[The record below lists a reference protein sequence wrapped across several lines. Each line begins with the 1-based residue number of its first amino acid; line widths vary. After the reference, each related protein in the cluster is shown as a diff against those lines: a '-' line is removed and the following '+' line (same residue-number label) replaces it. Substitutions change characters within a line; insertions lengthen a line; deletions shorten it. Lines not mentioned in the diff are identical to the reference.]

1 MLTALPA
8 QSARASAYGRKAR
21 FSWTRAASQESRGRP
36 CSTSRNCRDSGRAI
50 HSICRWCLGNSA
62 KKNPA
67 SVQLAPRSECDMPA
81 PRGPR
86 FEGRTRIEHVQRLID
101 CQGSYAN
108 AGCDEPGWDAGH
120 CLITAAGSPCAST
133 RRIFRYPA
141 RPANCLA
148 VTRRVAGE
156 KHNVIHLLAAEMAQT
171 GVGHR
176 PPSLPLP

>member
-1 MLTALPA
+1 
-8 QSARASAYGRKAR
+8 
-21 FSWTRAASQESRGRP
+21 
-36 CSTSRNCRDSGRAI
+36 
-50 HSICRWCLGNSA
+50 
-62 KKNPA
+62 
-67 SVQLAPRSECDMPA
+67 MPA

-86 FEGRTRIEHVQRLID
+86 FEGRTRIEHVQRLIH
-101 CQGSYAN
+101 CQGSYSN

-156 KHNVIHLLAAEMAQT
+156 KHNVIHLLAAEMAQLALGT
-171 GVGHR
+171 GRHLCHCLRVLSPRREGR
-176 PPSLPLP
+176 RSGRKSRLYRTVNCREWRGDSDTAQKVFSFW